1 MTERRHLT
9 VKAFHSSLITYWA
22 FAHLESVKQMGI
34 QGWRNQGWRN
44 QCREQFVSILG
55 GEPQAL
61 MTSFLEYLGF

>member
-22 FAHLESVKQMGI
+22 FALLESVKQMGV
-34 QGWRNQGWRN
+34 QGWRN